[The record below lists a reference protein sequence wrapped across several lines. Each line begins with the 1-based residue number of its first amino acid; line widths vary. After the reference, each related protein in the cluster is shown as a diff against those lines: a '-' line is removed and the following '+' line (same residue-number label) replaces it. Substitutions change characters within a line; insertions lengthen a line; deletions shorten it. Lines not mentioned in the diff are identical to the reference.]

1 MLKTP
6 LQMSPR
12 LLALYHED
20 LSERGPAKLRCAFEF
35 TEPSRVVRNV
45 SY

>member
-1 MLKTP
+1 
-6 LQMSPR
+6 MSPW

-20 LSERGPAKLRCAFEF
+20 LSERGPAKLKCAFGF
-35 TEPSRVVRNV
+35 TVPSRVVRNV